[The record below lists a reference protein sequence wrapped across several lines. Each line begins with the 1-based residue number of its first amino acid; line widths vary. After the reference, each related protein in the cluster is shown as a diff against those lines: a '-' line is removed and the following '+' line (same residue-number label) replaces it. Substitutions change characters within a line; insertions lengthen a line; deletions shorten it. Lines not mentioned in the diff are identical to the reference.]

1 MIHQKISKLM
11 KLGFGHIFGANIV
24 QKMGVMLTSFV
35 LVRILS
41 IEEYG
46 IWSYALNIFSFFIL
60 VQGLGSHIG
69 VLQYTSSGND
79 SGQKRLYFKYGLKL
93 NLLANV
99 IVIAVGLIL
108 FYSVHLKIP
117 ESNHVLRLI
126 IFALFSIGV
135 FECYKSYFRGI
146 LQNRAYSLII
156 TYQTVIQSAL
166 YIGLGYLMGLKGLA
180 IGIIIANIISCFIA
194 WIFDKSPEISP
205 VTVKLEKKK
214 FINFSLFSTANNVIS
229 QVLYLLDTFLIG
241 QIMAASVAV
250 ATYKAASMIPFNLT
264 FIPLAIMTFV
274 YPYFC
279 NHAQDKVYVKK
290 KYFQLVKGLFIFN
303 LILVGSLYFLAPH
316 IIKILFTSRYMEA
329 VPSFR
334 ILIVGYFFA
343 STFRIPA
350 GNTLAALHKVNYNMI
365 VSIVSGITNIVLDY
379 FLIKHYGIIGAAWAT
394 SAIYVISGIL
404 SNAYLLRYLY
414 RD

>member
-1 MIHQKISKLM
+1 
-11 KLGFGHIFGANIV
+11 
-24 QKMGVMLTSFV
+24 
-35 LVRILS
+35 
-41 IEEYG
+41 
-46 IWSYALNIFSFFIL
+46 
-60 VQGLGSHIG
+60 
-69 VLQYTSSGND
+69 
-79 SGQKRLYFKYGLKL
+79 
-93 NLLANV
+93 
-99 IVIAVGLIL
+99 
-108 FYSVHLKIP
+108 
-117 ESNHVLRLI
+117 
-126 IFALFSIGV
+126 
-135 FECYKSYFRGI
+135 
-146 LQNRAYSLII
+146 
-156 TYQTVIQSAL
+156 
-166 YIGLGYLMGLKGLA
+166 MGLKGLA